1 MKVDIVYEKEML
13 YVYVLSG
20 IGGLLVL
27 LLIFAVLYK
36 FGFFKRS
43 LKEKMEATAEASS
56 GIPGEASDQPESM
69 DEAGDPGC
77 LEPLHEEEAQ
87 DGGGKD

>member
-1 MKVDIVYEKEML
+1 MFCEADGSRVFHGPCAH
-13 YVYVLSG
+13 SG
-20 IGGLLVL
+20 FVFLQ
-27 LLIFAVLYK
+27 
-36 FGFFKRS
+36 FGFFKRN
-43 LKEKMEATAEASS
+43 LKEKMEATAEASN

-77 LEPLHEEEAQ
+77 LVPLHEEEAQ

>member
-1 MKVDIVYEKEML
+1 
-13 YVYVLSG
+13 
-20 IGGLLVL
+20 
-27 LLIFAVLYK
+27 
-36 FGFFKRS
+36 
-43 LKEKMEATAEASS
+43 MEATAEASN

-77 LEPLHEEEAQ
+77 LVPLHEEEAQ